1 LSSRKP
7 HGITFPDKTERE
19 IHRLNP
25 FAPQEDPGSYVDLRK
40 RMLRDVLYLRVDNK
54 IFEVVKNAF
63 DHALILENIVLSQ
76 GEKNRLLSQIL
87 KMVLKAMLDRLD
99 GQSSRPDPLS

>member
-1 LSSRKP
+1 
-7 HGITFPDKTERE
+7 
-19 IHRLNP
+19 
-25 FAPQEDPGSYVDLRK
+25 
-40 RMLRDVLYLRVDNK
+40 MLRDVLYLRVDNK

>member
-1 LSSRKP
+1 M
-7 HGITFPDKTERE
+7 
-19 IHRLNP
+19 LNP
-25 FAPQEDPGSYVDLRK
+25 FAPQENPGSYVDLRK

-99 GQSSRPDPLS
+99 GQSSRPDPRS

>member
-1 LSSRKP
+1 M
-7 HGITFPDKTERE
+7 
-19 IHRLNP
+19 LNP
-25 FAPQEDPGSYVDLRK
+25 FAPQENPGSYVDLRK
-40 RMLRDVLYLRVDNK
+40 RMLQNVLYLRVDNK

-99 GQSSRPDPLS
+99 GQSSRPDPRS